1 MWLGESQWRH
11 GLRRSVCAG
20 ALIASI
26 CLGTPGPVEASPQ
39 VHKVIKGESLTSVS
53 RKYGVTISRVASA
66 NGLKATAGLQIGQTL
81 VIPDGASSASSLPAS
96 VQKSIDKASVKT
108 GRWKNI
114 VIHHSG
120 TAEGSAKGMENYHR
134 RVRHM
139 ENGLAYHFVIGN
151 GQGMKD
157 GEIFVGNRWTG
168 QIDGGHLHSLA
179 QNKVSL
185 GICLVG
191 NFDKTKPTAAQMKSL
206 KSLLS
211 ALETRC
217 KIKDSLVTTHRDI
230 NVVGTR
236 CPGRYFPV
244 TTLRKELAKLA
255 P

>member
-1 MWLGESQWRH
+1 MI
-11 GLRRSVCAG
+11 CAG
-20 ALIASI
+20 SLIVSI
-26 CLGTPGPVEASPQ
+26 SFGAVGSAESSQ
-39 VHKVIKGESLTSVS
+39 KIHKVVKGESLTSVS
-53 RKYGVTISRVASA
+53 RKYGVKLSQMASA
-66 NGLKATAGLQIGQTL
+66 NGLDTDEGLKIGQTL
-81 VIPDGASSASSLPAS
+81 RVPTATAGPALPAS
-96 VQKSIDKASVKT
+96 IRKSIEKASVKP

-114 VIHHSG
+114 VLHHSG

-151 GQGMKD
+151 GHGMKD
-157 GEIFVGNRWTG
+157 GEIFVGNRWTR

-191 NFDKTKPTAAQMKSL
+191 NFEKTRPTTAQMESL
-206 KSLLS
+206 KALLS

-217 KIKDSLVTTHRDI
+217 KIKDSQITTHREI
-230 NVVGTR
+230 NDVGTR

-244 TTLRKELAKLA
+244 STIEKELAAMA